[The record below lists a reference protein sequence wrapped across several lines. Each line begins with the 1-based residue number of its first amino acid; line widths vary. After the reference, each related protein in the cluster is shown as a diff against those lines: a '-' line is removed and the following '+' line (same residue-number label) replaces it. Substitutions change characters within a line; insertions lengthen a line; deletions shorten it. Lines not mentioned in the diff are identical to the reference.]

1 MRLLDILIGMLVL
14 FPLLADA
21 VWFEIPGLHSLEL
34 SDLGLP
40 LLVVALVAAAVRRRS
55 RLLWSAAGVLGALF
69 LSVLLSSH
77 WALENQG
84 FDLFT
89 SATWKLTHGTGVV
102 AVVALVAAAV
112 WRWSGEPWEASF
124 FFRRGVKLARA
135 WLDAVERAPARTL
148 WSAAAIVGALFLWVS
163 LLRHRAFES
172 HGYDLGIFTN
182 AMWNLTHGDGYVSS
196 VKGGINLFS
205 DHQSPLFW
213 VLAPLFWLLPRPET
227 LLAAQAFG
235 LAAGGPALFYLGRAH
250 FGRSHWASA
259 ALPWLYWPYLPLRNA
274 NAFDFHPEVFM
285 LPLFLWA
292 FAAFASERRWVKALG
307 VLALIGALGAK
318 ESAAIVAVGLGI
330 AWALTSAN
338 SWRSRWPGVALAAAG
353 VALFWALPL
362 GLAAFAQRFG
372 WKHAAVWM
380 LFWAVAASGASGLI
394 HPSAYAR
401 RLAADVLPCLNQE
414 VPTAASDA
422 LVPHLATRAWISYPE
437 HLEQRPGGEPVG
449 CVVTD
454 LSVGTNWPLGRTGVA
469 RVLEG
474 LPERGYHEAWRCR
487 TFSVY
492 ELGTSGCLRCSPK
505 CY

>member
-40 LLVVALVAAAVRRRS
+40 LLVVALVAAALRRRS

-77 WALENQG
+77 WALESQG

-89 SATWKLTHGTGVV
+89 SATWKLTHGTGAV

-135 WLDAVERAPARTL
+135 WLDALERAPARTL

-274 NAFDFHPEVFM
+274 NAFDFIRK
-285 LPLFLWA
+285 
-292 FAAFASERRWVKALG
+292 S
-307 VLALIGALGAK
+307 
-318 ESAAIVAVGLGI
+318 S
-330 AWALTSAN
+330 
-338 SWRSRWPGVALAAAG
+338 
-353 VALFWALPL
+353 
-362 GLAAFAQRFG
+362 
-372 WKHAAVWM
+372 
-380 LFWAVAASGASGLI
+380 
-394 HPSAYAR
+394 
-401 RLAADVLPCLNQE
+401 C
-414 VPTAASDA
+414 
-422 LVPHLATRAWISYPE
+422 
-437 HLEQRPGGEPVG
+437 
-449 CVVTD
+449 C
-454 LSVGTNWPLGRTGVA
+454 
-469 RVLEG
+469 
-474 LPERGYHEAWRCR
+474 
-487 TFSVY
+487 
-492 ELGTSGCLRCSPK
+492 RCSCGRLWPSPQNGAG
-505 CY
+505 